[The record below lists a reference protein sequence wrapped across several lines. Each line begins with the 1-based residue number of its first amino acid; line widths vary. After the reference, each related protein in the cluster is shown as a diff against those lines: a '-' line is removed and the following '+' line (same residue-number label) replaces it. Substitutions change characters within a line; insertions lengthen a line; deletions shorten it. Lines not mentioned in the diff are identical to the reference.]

1 MCHYLYKIFLEK
13 NYSISGATN
22 ILRLNNINLSVY
34 NKARE
39 DYTVNVVTDK
49 QFTGQS
55 IGKWIEEHS
64 IEM

>member
-1 MCHYLYKIFLEK
+1 MTVPHD
-13 NYSISGATN
+13 NPNTPN

-39 DYTVNVVTDK
+39 DYTVNVATDK

-55 IGKWIEEHS
+55 IGKWIEEHFY
-64 IEM
+64 

>member
-1 MCHYLYKIFLEK
+1 MCVSL
-13 NYSISGATN
+13 SVQN

-39 DYTVNVVTDK
+39 DYTVNVATDK

-55 IGKWIEEHS
+55 IGKWIEEHFYWQLKW
-64 IEM
+64 I